1 MRTTIPCL
9 WFDGQAEQAA
19 KLYTSLFPDSAIK
32 AVDHYGPDMP
42 MPEGTVLTVEF
53 TLAGVD
59 YLALNGGPEY
69 HFTPA
74 VSFQI
79 MCEDQ
84 DEVDHY
90 WEGLTAGGGEPG
102 PCGWLTDPFGL
113 SWQVVPVEL
122 SELMRDPDAARAQRA
137 TQAMMRM
144 GKLDIAEL
152 RRAADGG

>member
-19 KLYTSLFPDSAIK
+19 KLYTSLFPDSAVNR
-32 AVDHYGPDMP
+32 VDHYGPDMP

-79 MCEDQ
+79 MCEAQ

-102 PCGWLTDPFGL
+102 PCGWLTDPSGCRGRWCR
-113 SWQVVPVEL
+113 SSSPSSCATRTPPVPAGHPG
-122 SELMRDPDAARAQRA
+122 DDADGQARHR
-137 TQAMMRM
+137 RV
-144 GKLDIAEL
+144 